1 MNKQF
6 EEPFEDLLKLVQK
19 GYVDSP
25 MGQVHYR
32 TCGEGTP
39 LLMLH
44 MTPQSSLQFQNTFP
58 LLINAGFQVIAPDT
72 PGYGMSDKPESPPS
86 IEEYSS
92 IFTYVLDSLNIQST
106 GVIGHHTGA
115 AMACELAKSH
125 PDRINKIVLHGV
137 PLYTLKERKER
148 LAALHVDLSPKKDG
162 SHLLNYWNWI
172 QSRVGEKASLDA
184 CQMSALHAFQ
194 AGEKEWYCHDAAFKY
209 DMENTLKNLVQP
221 CLVVS
226 NEGDPIN
233 YITPRVKLLRP
244 DFSFLELEGG
254 SVFIIRDEPSRW
266 VNTFIDFVNPG

>member
-137 PLYTLKERKER
+137 PLYTLKDRK
-148 LAALHVDLSPKKDG
+148 S
-162 SHLLNYWNWI
+162 
-172 QSRVGEKASLDA
+172 
-184 CQMSALHAFQ
+184 
-194 AGEKEWYCHDAAFKY
+194 
-209 DMENTLKNLVQP
+209 
-221 CLVVS
+221 VV
-226 NEGDPIN
+226 
-233 YITPRVKLLRP
+233 
-244 DFSFLELEGG
+244 
-254 SVFIIRDEPSRW
+254 
-266 VNTFIDFVNPG
+266 